1 MSVFGETS
9 SSVCVCVIVAYEFL
23 GKELLCIRCDVQCML
38 CVTAKQLF
46 LHRAVGHLCVC
57 MCVCVGADCL
67 VSLSLTETE
76 KDTDVGSHWH
86 LFDSTVL
93 NSYPAPGRYLRSC
106 VSYSHITSNLG
117 TQTLA
122 YSPFLCSTTF
132 FGSPTI
138 FALIFF
144 FSPIPVSSKYLTKY
158 LHLKALWSFY
168 IDLFWHESPGGFK
181 AWLVLSDF
189 SIESST
195 HWTV

>member
-1 MSVFGETS
+1 MSFWVRSCCVSDVMCSVCCVSQQNSCSCTEPLGTC
-9 SSVCVCVIVAYEFL
+9 VCVCVW
-23 GKELLCIRCDVQCML
+23 
-38 CVTAKQLF
+38 
-46 LHRAVGHLCVC
+46 VG
-57 MCVCVGADCL
+57 GGDCL

-86 LFDSTVL
+86 LFDFTVL

-168 IDLFWHESPGGFK
+168 IDLFWPESHGGSK